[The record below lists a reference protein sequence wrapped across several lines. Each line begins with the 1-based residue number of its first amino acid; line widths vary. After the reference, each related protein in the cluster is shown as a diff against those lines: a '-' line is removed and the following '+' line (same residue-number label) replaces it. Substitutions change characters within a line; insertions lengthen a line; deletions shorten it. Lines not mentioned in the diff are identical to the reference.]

1 MQNADTIRAIYQKRA
16 SRGLPLERVYR
27 HLFDPERYLT
37 AYGKI
42 YRNDGA
48 TTKGTTAE
56 TVDGMNLQRIHNI
69 IGFLKWERYTWT
81 PVRRTEIPKANGK
94 TRPLGIPTWSDKLLQ
109 EVMRTLLEPYYEQ
122 KFSNLS
128 HGFRPHRSCHTALK
142 EIQKKWTGTVWFIEG
157 DIKGCFDN
165 IDHPVLLEIIKR
177 DIHDGRLVKL
187 IEGLL
192 KAGYMEDW
200 KYYDTFSG
208 TPQGGIISPLLA
220 NVYLNEFDRFME
232 DTLIPMHT
240 KGDRRTTNPV
250 YAKLTHSIATASALN
265 NLDEVHRL
273 RLERRKLMSKLPI
286 DPDYC
291 RLRYVRYADDFL
303 LGFVGPKKEAEEIRN
318 KLGEYLSQQLKLTLS
333 AEKTLI
339 THASDDKAKF
349 LGHEITVARTESRH
363 SISHRNGK
371 DFKFRSANGRIAL
384 LMPTKVVH
392 RYRDRFSK
400 GGKVIHRTELLAET
414 EYTIFQRYQSVLKGL
429 YNFYCMTTNVSRRM
443 TGIKWILETSLTKT
457 LASKLK
463 CRISKIYAKYQ
474 VIILERKMLRIVIS
488 RIDKEPLVAIF
499 GGFPFERK
507 SEGMAG
513 VDNTFGQAWNYPA
526 TNRSEAVQRLMAG
539 RCELCE
545 RTDLPIA
552 AHHIRKLA
560 NIDRPGRR
568 PKEDWEKLM
577 AARKRKSLV
586 VCTDCH
592 TKIHAGKHDG
602 RKL

>member
-1 MQNADTIRAIYQKRA
+1 MRNADTIRAIYQKRA

-42 YRNDGA
+42 YRNEGA

-109 EVMRTLLEPYYEQ
+109 EVLRNLLEPYYEQ
-122 KFSNLS
+122 QFSDHS
-128 HGFRPHRSCHTALK
+128 HGFRPHRSCHTALR
-142 EIQKKWTGTVWFIEG
+142 EIQVQWTGTVWFIEG

-165 IDHPVLLEIIKR
+165 IDHMGLLKIIKR

-200 KYYDTFSG
+200 KYYDTLSG

-220 NVYLNEFDRFME
+220 NIYLNELDKFME
-232 DTLIPMHT
+232 DTLIPTYT
-240 KGDRRTTNPV
+240 KGNKRAENPI
-250 YAKLTHSIATASALN
+250 YKDLTRYIAIASKRN
-265 NLDEVHRL
+265 DLDEVHRL
-273 RLERRKLMSKLPI
+273 RLERRKLTSKTPV
-286 DPDYC
+286 DPDYR

-303 LGFVGPKKEAEEIRN
+303 LGFVGPKNEAITIRDT
-318 KLGEYLSQQLKLTLS
+318 LSEYLGQTLKLTLS
-333 AEKTLI
+333 PEKTLI

-349 LGHEITVARTESRH
+349 LGHEITVTRAENKLTAFM
-363 SISHRNGK
+363 RNGK
-371 DFKFRSANGRIAL
+371 PTKARSNNGSIAL

-392 RYRDRFSK
+392 SYRNRFSE
-400 GGKVIHRTELLAET
+400 GNRIVHRQELLAET
-414 EYTIFQRYQSVLKGL
+414 DYTIVQRYQSVLKGL
-429 YNFYCMTTNVSRRM
+429 YNFYCMTQNVSRRM
-443 TGIKWILETSLTKT
+443 HGIKWILETSLTKT
-457 LASKLK
+457 LASKLR
-463 CRISKIYAKYQ
+463 CHVSHIYKKYR
-474 VIILERKMLRIVIS
+474 VDILGRKMLRVVIQ
-488 RIDKEPLVAIF
+488 RPNKKPLVAIF
-499 GGFPFERK
+499 GGFPIERK
-507 SEGMAG
+507 PKGLTGTDISFRES
-513 VDNTFGQAWNYPA
+513 WNYPA
-526 TNRSEAVQRLMAG
+526 TSRSEVVQRLTAG
-539 RCELCE
+539 KCELCG
-545 RTDLPIA
+545 RTDLPIS

-560 NIDRPGRR
+560 DIDRPGRR
-568 PKEDWEKLM
+568 PKEDWEKIM
-577 AARKRKSLV
+577 AARKRKSLM

-592 TKIHAGKHDG
+592 TNIHAGTYDG